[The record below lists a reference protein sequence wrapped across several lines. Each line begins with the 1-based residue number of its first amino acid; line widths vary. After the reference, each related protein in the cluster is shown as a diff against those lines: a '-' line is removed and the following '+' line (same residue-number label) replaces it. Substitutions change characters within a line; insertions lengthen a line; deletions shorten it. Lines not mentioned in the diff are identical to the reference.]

1 MFKQFFAIFEIDY
14 HDEIK
19 LILVIIILFHSKDAL
34 GWLQMLKDKSD

>member
-19 LILVIIILFHSKDAL
+19 LILIKIIQFYSK
-34 GWLQMLKDKSD
+34 MLRDGYS